1 MGRPRV
7 ILADDYEPA
16 QRMCR
21 ELLEPDF
28 DIVAAVGDGEAA
40 VQAVKAHHPDLLVLD
55 VSMPLRDGFSAARQL
70 KEEMPHVK
78 ILFLS
83 MHAEPAY
90 LREAARIGVDGYVIK
105 RNALIELRV
114 GLRRLMEGNRY
125 YPQEQSA
132 RSSNAA
138 TSR

>member
-28 DIVAAVGDGEAA
+28 EIVAAVADGEAA
-40 VQAVKAHHPDLLVLD
+40 VQAVKAYQPDLVVLD

-70 KEEMPHVK
+70 KEEMPQVK

-90 LREAARIGVDGYVIK
+90 LREAVRIGVDGYVIK
-105 RNALIELRV
+105 RNASIELRR
-114 GLRRLMEGNRY
+114 GLQRIMEGSRY
-125 YPQEQSA
+125 YPQDQSA
-132 RSSNAA
+132 RNSNATA
-138 TSR
+138 RL